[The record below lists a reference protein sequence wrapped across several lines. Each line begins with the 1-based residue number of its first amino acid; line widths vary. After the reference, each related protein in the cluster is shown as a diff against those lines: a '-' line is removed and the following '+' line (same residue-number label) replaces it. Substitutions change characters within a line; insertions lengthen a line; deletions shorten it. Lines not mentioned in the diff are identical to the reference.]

1 MTNGG
6 QHIQIPVSCTSP
18 GCQGKS
24 RLAGAAGAGGSVLPV
39 CQHGMSRA
47 AAVQSLQ
54 TGTQISEGGWR
65 SGRGSCL
72 SHCAAFALCSGMTR
86 FPAAVPT
93 AQTPLRGSGLRKLCL
108 QRVPR
113 HISLAR
119 IQGRFYI
126 LSSAGETLRQA
137 IPNP

>member
-1 MTNGG
+1 M
-6 QHIQIPVSCTSP
+6 
-18 GCQGKS
+18 
-24 RLAGAAGAGGSVLPV
+24 LPV

-47 AAVQSLQ
+47 AAVQRLQ

-65 SGRGSCL
+65 SGRGSRL
-72 SHCAAFALCSGMTR
+72 SHRAAFALCSGMTR

-119 IQGRFYI
+119 RIQGRFYI
-126 LSSAGETLRQA
+126 LSSAGGTLRQA